1 MMNCELLATCSAL
14 GYLEGDTY
22 HREPDCL
29 ESVKDLIRYL
39 RHEDDAR
46 DIRQQLGAGQIVQN
60 DLLPLI
66 TQHHEEKGLF
76 DACIR
81 LMVNLTQPALLC
93 FGKVPDEPATRHN
106 FLQVVSYLQDYKQ
119 AFADEKVFGV
129 LSEKLYNL
137 LQLDWEQRQ
146 EEDTLLIERILLL
159 VRNVLHVPADPKEEQ
174 SVDDDASVHDKLLW
188 AIHIS
193 GMDDLIK
200 FLGSCPSEQQWS
212 MHVLEIISLMF
223 RDQIPEQLSSAGQA
237 RSVKEKEKDTQDL
250 EILRQKEIAE
260 KRNRILQRGT
270 RHSRF
275 GGSYVVQ
282 GLKSIGDK
290 DIIYHKGLHNFK
302 NYSHDTGKEIRK
314 VPKRQQMARDAE
326 MKRRSALN
334 VRIFLKEFC
343 IDFLENCYNRLMY
356 QVKDNL
362 IRERAEQHDE
372 TYYLWAVSFFMAF
385 NRCHHFKPELVS
397 ETVSIRTFHFIEQNL
412 TNYYEMM
419 LTDRKE
425 ALSWARRMHLALKA
439 YQELLKTVSEM
450 DQSKNENVRESA
462 GVIKSNIFYLM
473 EYREIF
479 LTLLRKFDETKQPR
493 SYLKDLVETTHIF
506 VRMLERYCKGRS
518 NLIVQK
524 KKVKHKKKPKSQS
537 TGSEKTESSPE
548 ILEEIWQ
555 TVYQE
560 LQTSGFQVI
569 ESMMDTVIPFD
580 AASEVPLEEQRIE
593 AMVRIQD
600 ALMNRQGCKALGL
613 LKAARDVWPEG
624 DVFGSPNL
632 EPEEELQL
640 LKQIL
645 HASLPRSTVPE
656 PEEDDDEGGEGMVEE
671 ELAPVRVSETEFN
684 LFDYIKRFASANIL
698 KPYIL
703 LLKNYQQNSSH
714 TNHCIVRMLH
724 RVAYDLKM
732 EALLFQLSVFF
743 LFNKILGD
751 PAAGAYKELVTFVK
765 FVVNRFFI
773 LSAQNNKAYVELL
786 FWKNIG
792 VVREMAEGYQKPGE
806 EDGSK
811 KKIKWTEE
819 EENELREL
827 YFQHSISGENADVIE
842 IIIPLLQN
850 PNRTRKQVVSHLV
863 QMGLV
868 NSAKDL
874 KKERKGTRIVLWTE
888 DQELE
893 LQTLFEKFRESDDI
907 LGNIMKHIT
916 AKRSRA
922 RLVEKLLSLGLIS
935 ERKELYKKRRKQP
948 TVKLSG
954 MTEDDFFKE
963 IEGEFDNG
971 VSDDE
976 EPEEELEESDY
987 EIEDEMPK
995 KQNSKERRKTREFSV
1010 KPPHV
1015 VREIVEQIHNEGML
1029 GPLQWL
1035 QSCLKRTADDRET
1048 DAGCL
1053 QAVPLVPL
1061 TEENE
1066 DAMENKPFQRLL
1078 KKLGIRPPANEQE
1091 TFWRIPNN
1099 ISPSQLR
1106 DIASSLSFLGEAE
1119 HETEVPDQETTPTVT
1134 KERLEDNEQE
1144 QNEQRVQAMQ
1154 ALALARKKKQQQNC
1168 TAEPLQCIQQAASDS
1183 DSDAEASSRQ
1193 KTRVATKTSV
1203 KRGRVLES
1211 DDENW
1216 DDTADTTQVTVDE
1229 PELDSDVET
1238 RPAPAKRRRQRIED
1252 DDDDED

>member
-1 MMNCELLATCSAL
+1 
-14 GYLEGDTY
+14 
-22 HREPDCL
+22 
-29 ESVKDLIRYL
+29 
-39 RHEDDAR
+39 
-46 DIRQQLGAGQIVQN
+46 
-60 DLLPLI
+60 
-66 TQHHEEKGLF
+66 
-76 DACIR
+76 
-81 LMVNLTQPALLC
+81 
-93 FGKVPDEPATRHN
+93 
-106 FLQVVSYLQDYKQ
+106 
-119 AFADEKVFGV
+119 
-129 LSEKLYNL
+129 
-137 LQLDWEQRQ
+137 
-146 EEDTLLIERILLL
+146 
-159 VRNVLHVPADPKEEQ
+159 
-174 SVDDDASVHDKLLW
+174 
-188 AIHIS
+188 
-193 GMDDLIK
+193 
-200 FLGSCPSEQQWS
+200 
-212 MHVLEIISLMF
+212 
-223 RDQIPEQLSSAGQA
+223 
-237 RSVKEKEKDTQDL
+237 
-250 EILRQKEIAE
+250 
-260 KRNRILQRGT
+260 
-270 RHSRF
+270 
-275 GGSYVVQ
+275 
-282 GLKSIGDK
+282 
-290 DIIYHKGLHNFK
+290 
-302 NYSHDTGKEIRK
+302 
-314 VPKRQQMARDAE
+314 
-326 MKRRSALN
+326 
-334 VRIFLKEFC
+334 
-343 IDFLENCYNRLMY
+343 
-356 QVKDNL
+356 
-362 IRERAEQHDE
+362 
-372 TYYLWAVSFFMAF
+372 
-385 NRCHHFKPELVS
+385 
-397 ETVSIRTFHFIEQNL
+397 
-412 TNYYEMM
+412 
-419 LTDRKE
+419 
-425 ALSWARRMHLALKA
+425 
-439 YQELLKTVSEM
+439 
-450 DQSKNENVRESA
+450 
-462 GVIKSNIFYLM
+462 
-473 EYREIF
+473 
-479 LTLLRKFDETKQPR
+479 
-493 SYLKDLVETTHIF
+493 
-506 VRMLERYCKGRS
+506 
-518 NLIVQK
+518 
-524 KKVKHKKKPKSQS
+524 
-537 TGSEKTESSPE
+537 
-548 ILEEIWQ
+548 
-555 TVYQE
+555 
-560 LQTSGFQVI
+560 
-569 ESMMDTVIPFD
+569 MMDTVIPFD

-1048 DAGCL
+1048 DELKKRILCMFQAGCL

-1168 TAEPLQCIQQAASDS
+1168 TA
-1183 DSDAEASSRQ
+1183 
-1193 KTRVATKTSV
+1193 
-1203 KRGRVLES
+1203 G
-1211 DDENW
+1211 